1 MAENEP
7 IRIHQDMVFKLSPK
21 RSPSEVKLRSMEW
34 AIVTQLNGEKS
45 VAQIAEILA
54 LNSEE
59 VEVMFSRLMAAGLL
73 ELVRMPEKEAFISPD
88 LFEEIEYQFTFFV
101 GPVASILIEDLLA
114 DLKRTRSKI
123 EKKQVPLL
131 IELLSLE
138 ISDEEKRHQ
147 FQKTMLKK
155 IKGVGL

>member
-1 MAENEP
+1 MVDSENF
-7 IRIHQDMVFKLSPK
+7 RIHQDMVFKLSPR

-54 LNSEE
+54 LNPEE
-59 VEVMFSRLMAAGLL
+59 TEVMFSRLMHAGLL
-73 ELVRMPEKEAFISPD
+73 ELVKMPEKNLFVTSDI
-88 LFEEIEYQFTFFV
+88 FEEIEYQFTYYV

-114 DLKRTRSKI
+114 DMKRNRSNI
-123 EKKQVPLL
+123 ERKQLPLL

-147 FQKTMLKK
+147 FQKEMLKK
-155 IKGVGL
+155 MKEVGL